1 MKKFISTILL
11 TLTFY
16 VNSSVLIE
24 DIRIEGLQ
32 RVSLGSVLD
41 TVPVTIGDRID
52 ETDYQR
58 IIRTLFT
65 TGQFNDIQLRA
76 DGNILY
82 IKVQERPTI
91 SSIRIDG
98 NSAIKTE
105 ALLGAL
111 GSEGISEGSVLKRAT
126 LDLITRGL
134 QAQYSQQGRYGATVE
149 VKQKDRPRNRVEV
162 DIDIDEGSSTAI
174 SSIEIIG
181 NESFTDAEIRRVFEL
196 TEGSILSVFTND
208 NKYTKEKLQSDLEN
222 LESFYKDRGYLQFR
236 LDSSQVSISE
246 DLEELFITLV
256 VSEGDRYALKEIKI
270 SGELPLEREFFES
283 FINIP
288 EDTYYSESLI
298 TSYEEFYANILG
310 NEGYTFAEVEGVPTI
325 DEDNKTADITFVFNP
340 GRKNYTRR
348 ILFTG
353 NNFTT
358 DEVLRREMRQFE
370 GAPASN
376 QAIEQSKLLL
386 ERTGFFKTVN
396 VETVP
401 VAGEEDLVD
410 VIFEVEEQQYGNVI
424 GGFGYSQFGFS
435 FNFNIQQ
442 QNFLG
447 SGNTVGVGT
456 QISDYSKNI
465 FLQYENPY
473 YTIDGVSRGY
483 TLNYREFDYSSF
495 GITDYNTSSYGLA
508 LSFGYPI
515 SEIQR
520 LGFNIAYDH
529 TELQSGGMA
538 AREILDFLESEGDV
552 FDTLKFQGYWTR
564 ATLNRGIFPTAG
576 TLNQV
581 QLQTT
586 LPGSSLNY
594 FRIDYKN
601 EYYQPLPIGEDLV
614 FKAASRI
621 GYTGAFG
628 DTDIPPY
635 YENFYAGGPY
645 SVKGYEANSLG
656 PRITPVPCYGY
667 VSADD
672 YCPPLIDNDFDGEPD
687 TPYYNQYASYRI
699 NRPIG
704 GNVILE
710 TSLNLIFKIPFI
722 EDQSQF
728 RTAVFVDLGNVFST
742 NCLAYQTECFAP
754 DFKELRGAYGIGGS
768 AITPFGPISVYVAI
782 PFNNGPLDRVKRFEF
797 TVGNKF

>member
-76 DGNILY
+76 EGNILY

-325 DEDNKTADITFVFNP
+325 DENNKTADITFVFNP

-508 LSFGYPI
+508 VSFGYPI

-672 YCPPLIDNDFDGEPD
+672 YCPPLIDNDYDGEPD

>member
-1 MKKFISTILL
+1 MKKFISAILL
-11 TLTFY
+11 SFTFY
-16 VNSSVLIE
+16 LNSSVLIE

-41 TVPVTIGDRID
+41 TVPVTIGDRIN

-76 DGNILY
+76 EGNILY

-91 SSIRIDG
+91 SSIRIEG

-162 DIDIDEGSSTAI
+162 DINIDEGSSTAI

-181 NESFTDAEIRRVFEL
+181 NESFTDSEIRRVFEL

-208 NKYTKEKLQSDLEN
+208 NKYTKEKLESDLEN

-325 DEDNKTADITFVFNP
+325 DENNKTADITFVFNP

-386 ERTGFFKTVN
+386 ERTGFFKSVN

-410 VIFEVEEQQYGNVI
+410 VIFDVEEQQYGNVI

-447 SGNTVGVGT
+447 SGNTVGIGT

-508 LSFGYPI
+508 VSFGYPI

-529 TELQSGGMA
+529 TELQSGGLA

-552 FDTLKFQGYWTR
+552 FDTLKFQGFWTR
-564 ATLNRGIFPTAG
+564 ATLNRGLFPTAG

-594 FRIDYKN
+594 FRLDYKN
-601 EYYQPLPIGEDLV
+601 EYYQPLPIGEDLI

-628 DTDIPPY
+628 DSDIPPY

-672 YCPPLIDNDFDGEPD
+672 YCPPLIDNDYDGEPD

>member
-1 MKKFISTILL
+1 MKKFISAILL
-11 TLTFY
+11 SFTFY
-16 VNSSVLIE
+16 LNSSVLIE

-41 TVPVTIGDRID
+41 TVPVTIGDRIN

-76 DGNILY
+76 EGNILY

-91 SSIRIDG
+91 SSIRIEG

-111 GSEGISEGSVLKRAT
+111 RSEGISEGSVLKRAT

-181 NESFTDAEIRRVFEL
+181 NESFTDSEIRRVFEL

-208 NKYTKEKLQSDLEN
+208 NKYTKEKLESDLEN

-325 DEDNKTADITFVFNP
+325 DENNKTADITFVFNP

-386 ERTGFFKTVN
+386 ERTGFFKSVN

-410 VIFEVEEQQYGNVI
+410 VIFDVEEQQYGNVI

-447 SGNTVGVGT
+447 SGNTVGIGT

-508 LSFGYPI
+508 VSFGYPI

-529 TELQSGGMA
+529 TELQSGGLA

-552 FDTLKFQGYWTR
+552 FDTLKFQGFWTR
-564 ATLNRGIFPTAG
+564 ATLNRGLFPTAG

-594 FRIDYKN
+594 FRLDYKN
-601 EYYQPLPIGEDLV
+601 EYYQPLPIGEDLI

-628 DTDIPPY
+628 DSDIPPY

-672 YCPPLIDNDFDGEPD
+672 YCPPLIDNDYDGEPD